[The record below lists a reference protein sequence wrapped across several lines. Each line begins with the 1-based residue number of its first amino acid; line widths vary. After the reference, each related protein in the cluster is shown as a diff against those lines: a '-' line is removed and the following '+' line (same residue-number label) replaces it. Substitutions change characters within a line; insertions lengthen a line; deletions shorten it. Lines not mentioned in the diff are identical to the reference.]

1 MSVAGVVLLLH
12 VLAAMAFVSGYVGT
26 NVMTEVARRARTMD
40 ERRAALSASGVFDRM
55 LNQRGGTAVIVT
67 APIVVWAYGYPVTTP
82 WLVISTVMFL
92 AIPTLGG
99 LFWARFGRRLDDALA
114 NGDDEKA
121 AMLLNAP
128 RTVLV
133 ARLENLLVLAIIALM
148 VLRPG

>member
-40 ERRAALSASGVFDRM
+40 ERRAALSASGVLDRM

-82 WLVISTVMFL
+82 WLIISTVMFL
-92 AIPTLGG
+92 AIPILGG
-99 LFWARFGRRLDDALA
+99 LFWAPIGRRLDEALA
-114 NGDDEKA
+114 HGDDEKA
-121 AMLLNAP
+121 AMLLNDR

-133 ARLENLLVLAIIALM
+133 ARLENSLVLAIIALM

>member
-1 MSVAGVVLLLH
+1 MSVAGVALLLH
-12 VLAAMAFVSGYVGT
+12 VLAAMVFVSGYVGT

-40 ERRAALSASGVFDRM
+40 ERRAALSASGMFDRM

-92 AIPTLGG
+92 VIPILGG
-99 LFWARFGRRLDDALA
+99 LFWARVGRRLDEALA
-114 NGDDEKA
+114 HGDDEKA
-121 AMLLNAP
+121 AMLLNDP

-133 ARLENLLVLAIIALM
+133 ARLENVLVLAIIALM

>member
-1 MSVAGVVLLLH
+1 MSVAAVALLVH

-40 ERRAALSASGVFDRM
+40 ERRAALSASGMFDRM
-55 LNQRGGTAVIVT
+55 LNQRGGTALIVT

-82 WLVISTVMFL
+82 WLIISTVMFL
-92 AIPTLGG
+92 AIPILGG
-99 LFWARFGRRLDDALA
+99 LFWARIGRRLDEALA
-114 NGDDEKA
+114 HGDDEKA
-121 AMLLNAP
+121 AMLLNDP
-128 RTVLV
+128 RTVVV

>member
-40 ERRAALSASGVFDRM
+40 ERRAALSASGMFDRM
-55 LNQRGGTAVIVT
+55 LNQPGGTAVIVT

-99 LFWARFGRRLDDALA
+99 LFWARIGRRLDEALA
-114 NGDDEKA
+114 DGDDEKA
-121 AMLLNAP
+121 AMLLNDP